1 MKRGG
6 EHGATK
12 SEVCGGPDRFG
23 DGYWGGR
30 ELALDR
36 PHQQS
41 ESQATSNGPRLQ
53 RAAEMKPLRST
64 GARKNT
70 SAQLRSDDRTPL
82 THPQKLP
89 LRAYEVPANLGA
101 TLLSCGECKTAS
113 NAAAWHKSSLP
124 TTGKTSH
131 NVSAQ
136 QSFHGALTAT
146 VAAMMECVGY

>member
-1 MKRGG
+1 MVRRRAKSLWRRVLGRGG
-6 EHGATK
+6 
-12 SEVCGGPDRFG
+12 
-23 DGYWGGR
+23 